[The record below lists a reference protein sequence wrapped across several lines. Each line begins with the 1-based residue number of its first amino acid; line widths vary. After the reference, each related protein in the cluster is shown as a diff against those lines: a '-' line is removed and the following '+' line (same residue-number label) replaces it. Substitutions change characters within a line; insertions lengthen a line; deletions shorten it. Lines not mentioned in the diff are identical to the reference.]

1 MAMYRV
7 KSNLE
12 VNGTHWGLVF
22 LHGEAFTERHDLARR
37 LRSLGYQVEELAK
50 PAEDASAINADTEA
64 ADDAGDGEG
73 AIACSICGKEIGS
86 KGALTRHMN
95 KEHA

>member
-22 LHGEAFTERHDLARR
+22 LHGEAFTERGDLARR
-37 LRSLGYQVEELAK
+37 LRALGYQVEEVNK
-50 PAEDASAINADTEA
+50 PAESAENADTD
-64 ADDAGDGEG
+64 ADVDGESV
-73 AIACSICGKEIGS
+73 ITCLVCGKEFSS